1 MEETMSVFT
10 LERREEIQEKLLKVG
25 IELIKEKGIRKM
37 TISQVTE
44 KTGIGKGTFYHF
56 YSAKEFYVWDV
67 IRYSKNE
74 IKSAMNEI
82 IEREG
87 GINRKS
93 FKELINQFSF
103 SNGAN
108 LIDYITVEDEL
119 WLKEKLPKEYIL
131 DIPKED
137 EIISS
142 FLKCC
147 KSVKK
152 DVDGHVLANMIKIMA
167 LAVESKEMLYK
178 DALQSNLD
186 IMVQT
191 MCEYV
196 FEEE

>member
-1 MEETMSVFT
+1 MSVFT

-25 IELIKEKGIRKM
+25 IELIKEKGICKM

-44 KTGIGKGTFYHF
+44 RTGIGKGTFYHF

-82 IEREG
+82 IKREG

-108 LIDYITVEDEL
+108 LINYITVEDEL

-137 EIISS
+137 EIITL

-152 DVDGHVLANMIKIMA
+152 EVDGHVLANMIKIMA
-167 LAVESKEMLYK
+167 LAVESKEMLHK

-186 IMVQT
+186 IMVQM
-191 MCEYV
+191 MCDYV
-196 FEEE
+196 FEDE